1 MTFNA
6 RILADSTNTLGN
18 RLITMEM
25 TYPRFVHAE
34 HLRHRM
40 FSFNVASSRA
50 IPVEK
55 MIEQVEKNPVIPI
68 HWGKAQKGMQAY
80 EELAE
85 FGKAECYEEWM
96 YARRHAIGAAY
107 RMLEHG
113 LHKQIINRILEPWM
127 WCTVICTGNIGA
139 WNNFWAL
146 RCHPEAEPHIRKIA
160 EMTEQL
166 SRQSLS
172 HQLAEGEWHL
182 PLIGFVDPDG
192 CDERWTWEIEPTTDV
207 QVKVSAGRCARV
219 SYLTHDGKRDVQA
232 DIALHDRLIASKH
245 FSPTEHQ
252 ARADRC
258 SREWVQ
264 GNLGCGWSQ
273 YRKTLKGEYQSCR

>member
-1 MTFNA
+1 MFNA
-6 RILADSTNTLGN
+6 KILADSTNTLGN

-80 EELAE
+80 EELNGGEAALSE
-85 FGKAECYEEWM
+85 IAWQT
-96 YARRHAIGAAY
+96 ARRDCIYWAMC
-107 RMLEHG
+107 MLEYG

-160 EMTEQL
+160 EMTECIA
-166 SRQSLS
+166 RNNVS

-182 PLIGFVDPDG
+182 PLIGFDG
-192 CDERWTWEIEPTTDV
+192 DGELSFEDA
-207 QVKVSAGRCARV
+207 VKVSAGRCARV

-252 ARADRC
+252 AQCDDYADVC
-258 SREWVQ
+258 GES
-264 GNLGCGWSQ
+264 GNLGYGWTQ
-273 YRKTLKGEYQSCR
+273 YRKTLKGEYQNVR

>member
-1 MTFNA
+1 MTFNVK
-6 RILADSTNTLGN
+6 ILADSTNTIGN

-55 MIEQVEKNPVIPI
+55 MIEQVEKNPVVPI

-80 EELAE
+80 EEFTGADRY
-85 FGKAECYEEWM
+85 ECVDRWLT
-96 YARRHAIGAAY
+96 ARDYAIGAAEG
-107 RMLEHG
+107 MLDQG

-160 EMTEQL
+160 EMTEQVACDN
-166 SRQSLS
+166 QS

-182 PLIGFVDPDG
+182 PLIGFDG
-192 CDERWTWEIEPTTDV
+192 DELLRVED

-252 ARADRC
+252 AQDVSNLAYGA
-258 SREWVQ
+258 WAN
-264 GNLGCGWSQ
+264 GNLGDGWMQ
-273 YRKTLKGEYQSCR
+273 YRKTLKGEYQNER